1 VFALLWIGSLLIWWP
16 AIAATLALALRQDA
30 YRHILI
36 ILPISIVLIVIEW
49 NRKPS
54 PNIRAGSALLGLA
67 ILIGVAGLKWR
78 RVDIFTGD
86 LRLTLEMLAVVTWW
100 IGSFAGC
107 FGSRI
112 FRACIFPLLFLLWL
126 VPMPEFALDHVVFF
140 LQQGSASFAR
150 LLLATVGVPVVQD
163 GTTLAIPGL
172 TLEVAQECSS
182 IQSSMMLVV
191 ITMVL
196 SYLLLRSFWGWTV
209 VTLAAIPLAIAKNGL
224 RVFTLALLGV
234 YVSPGVLSSP
244 LHHRGGPLFLALALA
259 GVFMLIRGVGWLERR
274 VARSSM
280 GKQVPPTVSIRRHD

>member
-224 RVFTLALLGV
+224 RVFTLALLGA